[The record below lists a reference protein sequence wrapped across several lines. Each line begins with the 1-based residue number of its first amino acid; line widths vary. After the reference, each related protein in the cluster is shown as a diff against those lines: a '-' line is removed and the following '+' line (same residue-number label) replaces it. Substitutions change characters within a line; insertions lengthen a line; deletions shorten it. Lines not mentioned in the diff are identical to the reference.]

1 MRAGVSATGK
11 RARRGTHERKRAAR
25 GSFIS
30 TSLFF
35 YVYEV

>member
-25 GSFIS
+25 GSFIDIVVF
-30 TSLFF
+30 LCL
-35 YVYEV
+35 